1 MTGSIPRPLKNLE
14 PWQNPSERPYVVV
27 KNITK
32 TFDDGRVA
40 VNDVSF
46 SIYKGE
52 LFSLL
57 GRSGCGKTTLLRMLA
72 GFETPT
78 SGRIFIDGA
87 DMTDTPPHKR
97 PVSMVFQSYAL
108 FPHMTVE
115 QNVAFGLKQ
124 EGLPKDEIK
133 SRVYKYLDLVQMV
146 AHAKRKPSQLSGGE
160 KQRVALA
167 RSLVKHPKV
176 VLLDEPMAALDK
188 KLRESTQL
196 ELVNIQDKV
205 GVTFVMVS
213 HDQEEAMTMS
223 TRISLMHE
231 GRIVQTGT
239 PTEIYEYPNSKYVAN
254 FIGTV
259 NIFDGMVVESESD
272 HVIIQS
278 EGLGNSLYI
287 GYSAS
292 APLGSNVHVAIR
304 PEKVRI
310 SKELTRS
317 SSDYNWT
324 RGIVQDIVYL
334 GDVSIYYVKLQSGKM
349 ALSTV
354 TNSVRVAERQ
364 IQWDDEVFLSWNP
377 ENGIVLTM

>member
-1 MTGSIPRPLKNLE
+1 MVSIPPRPLKNLE
-14 PWQNPSERPYVVV
+14 PWQNPSKKPYVVV

-78 SGRIFIDGA
+78 SGRIFIDGI
-87 DMTDTPPHKR
+87 DMTDLPPHKR

-124 EGLPKDEIK
+124 DNLRKDEINE
-133 SRVYKYLDLVQMV
+133 RVCKYLELVQMLPY
-146 AHAKRKPSQLSGGE
+146 AKRKPSQLSGGE

-167 RSLVKHPKV
+167 RSLVKHPKL

-205 GVTFVMVS
+205 GVTFIMVS

-231 GRIVQTGT
+231 GRILQIGT

-259 NIFDGMVVESESD
+259 NIFDGMVIESTSD
-272 HVIIQS
+272 HVIVQS
-278 EGLGNSLYI
+278 ETLGNNMYI

-292 APLGSNVHVAIR
+292 VPTGVNVHVAIR
-304 PEKVRI
+304 PEKVKI

-317 SSDYNWT
+317 SSEYNWT

-334 GDVSIYYVKLQSGKM
+334 GDVSIYYVKLKSEKIVL
-349 ALSTV
+349 ATV
-354 TNSVRVAERQ
+354 TNTVRAAERQ
-364 IQWDDEVFLSWNP
+364 IQWDDDVFLSWNP

>member
-1 MTGSIPRPLKNLE
+1 MASIPRPLKNLE
-14 PWQNPSERPYVVV
+14 PWQNPSEKPYVVV
-27 KNITK
+27 KHVSK

-78 SGRIFIDGA
+78 SGRIYIDGI
-87 DMTDTPPHKR
+87 DMTDIPPHKR

-115 QNVAFGLKQ
+115 QNVSFGLKQ
-124 EGLPKDEIK
+124 DGLPKEEIK
-133 SRVYKYLDLVQMV
+133 ERVQKYLDLVQM
-146 AHAKRKPSQLSGGE
+146 APYAERKPNQLSGGE

-167 RSLVKHPKV
+167 RSLVKHPKL

-205 GVTFVMVS
+205 GVTFIMVS

-231 GRIVQTGT
+231 GRILQIGT

-259 NIFDGMVVESESD
+259 NIFDGMVIESTSD
-272 HVIIQS
+272 HVIVQS
-278 EGLGNSLYI
+278 ETLGNNMYI

-292 APLGSNVHVAIR
+292 TPIGANVHVAIR
-304 PEKVRI
+304 PEKVKI

-317 SSDYNWT
+317 SSEYNWT
-324 RGIVQDIVYL
+324 QGIVQDIVYL
-334 GDVSIYYVKLQSGKM
+334 GDVSIYYVKLKSGKI

-354 TNSVRVAERQ
+354 ANTVRAAERQ
-364 IQWDDEVFLSWNP
+364 IQWDDKVFLSWNP
-377 ENGIVLTM
+377 ENGIVLTI

>member
-1 MTGSIPRPLKNLE
+1 MANIPPRPLKNLE
-14 PWQNPSERPYVVV
+14 PWQDPSAKPYVVV
-27 KNITK
+27 KHINK

-72 GFETPT
+72 GFEKPT
-78 SGRIFIDGA
+78 SGRIYIDGI
-87 DMTDTPPHKR
+87 DMTDIPPHKR

-124 EGLPKDEIK
+124 DGLPKDEIK
-133 SRVYKYLDLVQMV
+133 ERVYQYLDLVQM
-146 AHAKRKPSQLSGGE
+146 ASHAKRKPNQLSGGE

-167 RSLVKHPKV
+167 RSLVKHPKL

-188 KLRESTQL
+188 KLRERTQL

-205 GVTFVMVS
+205 GVTFIMVS

-231 GRIVQTGT
+231 GRILQIGT
-239 PTEIYEYPNSKYVAN
+239 PTEMYEYPNSRYVAN

-259 NIFDGMVVESESD
+259 NIFDGMVIESTSD
-272 HVIIQS
+272 HVIVQS
-278 EGLGNSLYI
+278 ETLGNNMYI

-292 APLGSNVHVAIR
+292 APIGANVHVAIR
-304 PEKVRI
+304 PEKVKI

-317 SSDYNWT
+317 SSEFNWT
-324 RGIVQDIVYL
+324 QGIVQDIVYL
-334 GDVSIYYVKLQSGKM
+334 GDVSIYYVKLNSGKI

-354 TNSVRVAERQ
+354 TNTVRAAERQ
-364 IQWDDEVFLSWNP
+364 IQWDDKVFLSWNP

>member
-1 MTGSIPRPLKNLE
+1 MVSIPRPLKDLE
-14 PWQNPSERPYVVV
+14 PWQNPSEKPYVVV
-27 KNITK
+27 DSVRKV
-32 TFDDGRVA
+32 FDDGRVA

-72 GFETPT
+72 GFDTPT
-78 SGRIFIDGA
+78 SGRIYIDGI
-87 DMTDTPPHKR
+87 DMTDIPPYKR

-124 EGLPKDEIK
+124 GGLPKDEIK
-133 SRVYKYLDLVQMV
+133 DRVYKYLDLVQMIPYM
-146 AHAKRKPSQLSGGE
+146 KRKPNQLSGGE

-167 RSLVKHPKV
+167 RSLAKHPKL

-196 ELVNIQDKV
+196 ELINIQDKV
-205 GVTFVMVS
+205 GVTFIMVS

-223 TRISLMHE
+223 TRIGLMQE
-231 GRIVQTGT
+231 GRILQIGT
-239 PTEIYEYPNSKYVAN
+239 PTEIYEYPNSQYVAN
-254 FIGTV
+254 FIGSM
-259 NIFDGMVVESESD
+259 NIFDGMVIESSSD
-272 HVIIQS
+272 HVIVQS
-278 EGLGNSLYI
+278 EALGNSMYI
-287 GYSAS
+287 GYAAS
-292 APLGSNVHVAIR
+292 APIGSNVHVAIR
-304 PEKVRI
+304 PEKVKL

-317 SSDYNWT
+317 SSEYNWT
-324 RGIVQDIVYL
+324 QGIVQDIVYL
-334 GDVSIYYVKLQSGKM
+334 GDVSVYYVRLQSGKI

-354 TNSVRVAERQ
+354 TNTVRAAERQ
-364 IQWDDEVFLSWNP
+364 IQWDDKVFLSWNP
-377 ENGIVLTM
+377 ENGIVLTI